1 MPLSRFLY
9 NEKNRTEIVRFFYYS
24 LLFTVGTIFT
34 SPICIFLV
42 VCAYYNRKG
51 EICME
56 FTHGQVFGIEKIE
69 KIFKKTKEQKQ
80 KDLDRQRTQELLS
93 RTRMEISTLSDSID
107 RLYDTEAIESSI
119 YRLKA
124 AQLELNR
131 HIRSAKEYMSKEE
144 NL

>member
-1 MPLSRFLY
+1 
-9 NEKNRTEIVRFFYYS
+9 
-24 LLFTVGTIFT
+24 
-34 SPICIFLV
+34 
-42 VCAYYNRKG
+42 
-51 EICME
+51 ME
-56 FTHGQVFGIEKIE
+56 FTRGQVFGIEKIE

-80 KDLDRQRTQELLS
+80 KDLDRQRTQELLM

-107 RLYDTEAIESSI
+107 RLYDTEAIEASI